1 MKKLQIIA
9 WGMALCSLFGAGG
22 ALIPGAA
29 ESMGVSQDLLVHAPF
44 KTFFIPGLF
53 LLVILFGG
61 NMLSGL
67 LLGKGSSNGPYVS
80 GGMGGITLLWILAQW
95 VLMGAI
101 FPIQMLFFALASG
114 QLLLSWHVIRKNRL
128 PLPFAAKEN

>member
-22 ALIPGAA
+22 ALIPRAA

-101 FPIQMLFFALASG
+101 FPIQVLFFAIASG
-114 QLLLSWHVIRKNRL
+114 QLLLSWHEIRKNRL

>member
-29 ESMGVSQDLLVHAPF
+29 ESMGVSRDLLVHAPF
-44 KTFFIPGLF
+44 TTFLIPGLF

-61 NMLSGL
+61 NLLSAL
-67 LLGKGSSNGPYVS
+67 LLVKGSAIGPYVS

-95 VLMGAI
+95 LLMWAI
-101 FPIQMLFFALASG
+101 FPIQILFFALAGG
-114 QLLLSWHVIRKNRL
+114 QLVFSWRYIRKNRI
-128 PLPFAAKEN
+128 PVPFAAKEN